1 MILKSKY
8 LVLLFATLFFLLLGI
23 QVYFMYKTYQVKE
36 REIYRTVHQGL
47 TNYTD
52 KLEEVTRVNKNDM
65 DDLLQKLFIS
75 YHNKEISKKD
85 FLDYFEKNRKN
96 TQTPLSNYVDSR
108 FKKEGYKIAA
118 KIEYYSIVFIPDSTR
133 LIDKPIVLYETKNK
147 VETPGISSSGK
158 WITSSS
164 VTSLENSTIKK
175 DNSFLIKSKTDFE
188 ILNIKSIIFKELI
201 LLFTCCIILLISVL
215 ILYIIT
221 VKNLMKH
228 QKQIEFLHSIV
239 DTISHEFKTP
249 IATLK
254 VASKALKKGF
264 NTDTLLLIDRQI
276 IRLEKLMHQ
285 LHEDETEGNINEI
298 DSEDWDFFIQDLA
311 FTYPET
317 QFNLE
322 NKIAQ
327 QLPFDKN
334 LIETIIKNL
343 CENSVKYGAS
353 TIKIIVENTQ
363 HHLSIEISDNG
374 QGIDKKEWKNIFE
387 KFYRIQSNNIHNT
400 KGLGLGLYFVKKIIQ
415 SYKGIIEVDSIIK
428 KGTTFKIHLPYE
440 S

>member
-8 LVLLFATLFFLLLGI
+8 LVLLFATIFFLLLGI

-47 TNYTD
+47 TSYTD
-52 KLEEVTRVNKNDM
+52 KLEEVTGVKKDDT

-96 TQTPLSNYVDSR
+96 TQAPLSNYVDSR

-147 VETPGISSSGK
+147 VENPGISSSGK

-215 ILYIIT
+215 ML
-221 VKNLMKH
+221 
-228 QKQIEFLHSIV
+228 
-239 DTISHEFKTP
+239 
-249 IATLK
+249 
-254 VASKALKKGF
+254 
-264 NTDTLLLIDRQI
+264 
-276 IRLEKLMHQ
+276 
-285 LHEDETEGNINEI
+285 
-298 DSEDWDFFIQDLA
+298 
-311 FTYPET
+311 
-317 QFNLE
+317 
-322 NKIAQ
+322 
-327 QLPFDKN
+327 
-334 LIETIIKNL
+334 
-343 CENSVKYGAS
+343 
-353 TIKIIVENTQ
+353 
-363 HHLSIEISDNG
+363 
-374 QGIDKKEWKNIFE
+374 
-387 KFYRIQSNNIHNT
+387 
-400 KGLGLGLYFVKKIIQ
+400 
-415 SYKGIIEVDSIIK
+415 
-428 KGTTFKIHLPYE
+428 
-440 S
+440 